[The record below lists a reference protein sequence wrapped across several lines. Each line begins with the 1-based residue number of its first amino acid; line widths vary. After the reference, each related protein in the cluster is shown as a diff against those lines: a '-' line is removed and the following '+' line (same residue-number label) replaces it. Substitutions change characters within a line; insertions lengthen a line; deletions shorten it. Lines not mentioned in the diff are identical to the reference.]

1 MPDNEQ
7 TPQPVPGATAIDR
20 IKAARSKRSR
30 YQRLVAKQ
38 AADAAKIAPMQFDYA
53 HMNWIRGKVQK
64 QMCENTA
71 VILETVGQAINPKNS
86 HKATYYT
93 IVQRG
98 CKNAK
103 RNGSRFCQECSDIY
117 HESKK

>member
-1 MPDNEQ
+1 MQDNKQPAMPMLDPEQ
-7 TPQPVPGATAIDR
+7 YER
-20 IKAARSKRSR
+20 IKAGREKRSR

-38 AADAAKIAPMQFDYA
+38 AQDAAKIAPMQFDYA
-53 HMNWIRGKVQK
+53 HMVWIRDRLQK
-64 QMCENTA
+64 QMCVNTA
-71 VILETVGQAINPKNS
+71 VIVEKVGLAIDPKNNL
-86 HKATYYT
+86 KKYYFT